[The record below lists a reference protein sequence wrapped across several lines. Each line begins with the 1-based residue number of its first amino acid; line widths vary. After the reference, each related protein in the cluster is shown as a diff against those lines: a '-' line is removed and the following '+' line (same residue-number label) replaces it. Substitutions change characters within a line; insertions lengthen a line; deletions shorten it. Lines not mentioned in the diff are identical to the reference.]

1 MIHSRRKFLGF
12 AILLCLVP
20 LPSRA
25 QSGGQLRLVL
35 HGEPKTFNP
44 LLVEDEFSETV
55 RYLTG
60 GVLIRVDRQAQKF
73 VPELAVSWKV
83 SDAGRKITFDL
94 RQNVLASDGTPFSS
108 DDVVY
113 TMKALMDPQLHSATA
128 DPFRSAEGPVQVTPE
143 GPYKVTILFP
153 GPIAGLERLFDQVAM
168 LSSHSPQKES
178 ATFGPFY
185 MADHKAGVSILL
197 KKNAN
202 YWKHDGQGKR
212 LPYLD
217 AIELEILQNRDTEL
231 LRFRRGEIHLINRLD
246 AEYFDHL
253 ATGGSHGAR
262 DLGPSFDTELMWFN
276 QVAAAPISAA
286 RKSWFRSTDFRKA
299 VSEAINRDDLSR
311 VVYNGHASPAAGPVT
326 PANQFW
332 LNKNLKPPVYDPP
345 SALRRLQAAG
355 FRFDG
360 KTLSDPKGQRV
371 EFSIITNAG
380 NKARERMAAMIQQD
394 LTKIGIQVNVV
405 TLDFP
410 SLIERITRTYDYD
423 ACLLGLVNVDLDP
436 DGQMNVWLSS
446 SANHQWN
453 PEEKSPETSWEAEID
468 KLMRKQSSSLDPQI
482 RKEAFDRVQQIVWEQ
497 APMIFL
503 VHKNALV
510 AVSPALRNA
519 APTPLNPQ
527 TFWNVEYLFLDE
539 TRSAENR

>member
-1 MIHSRRKFLGF
+1 MIDRRRYFRCFLF
-12 AILLCLVP
+12 WFCLIPVT
-20 LPSRA
+20 SRA
-25 QSGGQLRLVL
+25 QSGEQLRLVL
-35 HGEPKTFNP
+35 HAEPKTFDP
-44 LLVEDEFSETV
+44 LLVADEPSETI
-55 RYLTG
+55 RYLTA
-60 GVLIRVDRQAQKF
+60 GVLIRVDRQTQKF

-83 SDAGRKITFDL
+83 SEGGRKISFEL
-94 RQNVLASDGTPFSS
+94 RQNVLASDGTPFSA

-113 TMKALMDPQLHSATA
+113 TMKALMDPQLHSPTG
-128 DPFRSAEGPVQVTPE
+128 DSFRSSEGRVEVTRE
-143 GPYKVTILFP
+143 GPYRVSILFP
-153 GPIAGLERLFDQVAM
+153 APIAGVERLFDQAAIVP
-168 LSSHSPQKES
+168 SHSPQKES
-178 ATFGPFY
+178 ATLGPFY
-185 MADHKAGVSILL
+185 VADHKAGTSILL
-197 KKNAN
+197 KRNPN
-202 YWKHDGQGKR
+202 YWKRDSHGKQ

-217 AIELEILQNRDTEL
+217 SVQLEILQNRDTEL

-253 ATGGSHGAR
+253 AADGSSGAK
-262 DLGPSFDTELMWFN
+262 DLGPAFDTEQMWFN
-276 QVAAAPISAA
+276 EVAAAPLPANH
-286 RKSWFRSTDFRKA
+286 KSWFRSANFRKA
-299 VSEAINRDDLSR
+299 VSEAINREDLCR
-311 VVYNGHASPAAGPVT
+311 VVFNGHASPAAGPVS

-332 LNKNLKPPVYDPP
+332 LNKNLKQPAYDPP
-345 SALRRLQAAG
+345 SALRRLQADG

-360 KTLSDPKGQRV
+360 KTLFDPAGQRV

-394 LTKIGIQVNVV
+394 LTKIGIQVNIV

-410 SLIERITRTYDYD
+410 SLIERITRTFDYD

-468 KLMRKQSSSLDPQI
+468 KLMRMQSSSI
-482 RKEAFDRVQQIVWEQ
+482 EAKSRKEAFDRVQQIVSEQ
-497 APMIFL
+497 APFIYL

-510 AVSPALRNA
+510 AVSPALRNV

-527 TFWNVEYLFLDE
+527 TFWNVEYLYFEDS
-539 TRSAENR
+539 RSARNQ